1 MVRLIRAEFIKL
13 KGTSMFWIGLG
24 GCFVL
29 PIVALS
35 INLSMPGS
43 FTWIGYV
50 TQNLWPQVILL
61 WPCIFGVFGAFIF
74 IRERI
79 ENTYKNLLT
88 IPVGRIRLAMA
99 KLFVLL
105 LSILLMCTLTYIL
118 NISGIFLG
126 VPLDFRSFTDG
137 LWLYI
142 LSGVLMFL
150 SVLPVI
156 LIAVISKKGFLL
168 AISVTIIYTLASFL
182 ASWVPVLAPL
192 VPIDIV
198 WRIIGLDQFEIEYA
212 FSLQVSYASIA
223 LISLMSLVGIVIAA
237 KKQEA

>member
-1 MVRLIRAEFIKL
+1 MVRLIRAELMKL

-29 PIVALS
+29 PLIALS

-50 TQNLWPQVILL
+50 SQNLWPQVILL

-74 IRERI
+74 NRERI

-105 LSILLMCTLTYIL
+105 LSILLMCALTYVL
-118 NISGIFLG
+118 NISGIIVG
-126 VPLDFRSFTDG
+126 VPVDFRSFIDG

-156 LIAVISKKGFLL
+156 LIAFVSKKGFLL
-168 AISVTIIYTLASFL
+168 AVSVTI
-182 ASWVPVLAPL
+182 
-192 VPIDIV
+192 
-198 WRIIGLDQFEIEYA
+198 
-212 FSLQVSYASIA
+212 
-223 LISLMSLVGIVIAA
+223 
-237 KKQEA
+237 